1 MTKMSLMEA
10 DMKLAYLKIKRIP
23 RFINKQIT
31 NIFFFV
37 FVDFFLLIQIADAH
51 VTIPVHIK
59 IITGYKQKY
68 ISIFKR

>member
-1 MTKMSLMEA
+1 
-10 DMKLAYLKIKRIP
+10 MKLAYLKIKRIP

-51 VTIPVHIK
+51 VTIEENRM
-59 IITGYKQKY
+59 
-68 ISIFKR
+68 SIPYVGFQFI